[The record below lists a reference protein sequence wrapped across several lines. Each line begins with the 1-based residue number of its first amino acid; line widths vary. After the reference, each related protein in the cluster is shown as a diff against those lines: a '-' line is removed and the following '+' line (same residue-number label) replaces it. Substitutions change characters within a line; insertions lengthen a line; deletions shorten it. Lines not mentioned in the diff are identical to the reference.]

1 MAILMLDPVCSKNAP
16 ESNPKRKPMKR
27 IQKKLNKMQRQV
39 RSSRKTATN
48 AEVLAERLRRS
59 KQAFS
64 VLLDHGAVAKMTFV
78 EQKYYRDR
86 ALLFAQHSFD
96 QTFGVSRFS
105 EIEKVRAEWKKK
117 EEVAA
122 KVEMVEAAETIEA
135 AAFDAAE
142 AEKQHE
148 QLAQEALADLGEAP
162 PGSMVDE
169 AFKEAKDNG

>member
-1 MAILMLDPVCSKNAP
+1 MLDPVCSKNAP

-117 EEVAA
+117 KEEVAA

>member
-1 MAILMLDPVCSKNAP
+1 VAILMPDPVCSKNAP

-117 EEVAA
+117 EETAA
-122 KVEMVEAAETIEA
+122 KVEMVEAAVKAEAQDNVAESEEA
-135 AAFDAAE
+135 A
-142 AEKQHE
+142 HE
-148 QLAQEALADLGEAP
+148 HTADCKHEEI
-162 PGSMVDE
+162 S
-169 AFKEAKDNG
+169 NG